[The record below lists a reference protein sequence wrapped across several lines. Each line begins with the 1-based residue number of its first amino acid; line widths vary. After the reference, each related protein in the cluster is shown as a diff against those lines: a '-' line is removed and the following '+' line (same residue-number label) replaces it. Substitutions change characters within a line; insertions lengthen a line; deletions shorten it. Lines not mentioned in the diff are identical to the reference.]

1 MFSRRIAARAV
12 RHSAAQARSLAV
24 RRPAPINS
32 VASRHL
38 TSPPRA
44 IPLVQTIAVDRFGRQ
59 HRIELQAHA
68 DDAFNARQ
76 MASLTAALLAGGAVM
91 ASAFSEDA
99 QAHAAGD
106 AGSNS
111 PNGED
116 LIEQLKKKVQAFADE
131 NLASLQ
137 QALPAHF
144 GDVQQHVNDFLASGK
159 GGQISWGFMM
169 GVCSG
174 FALKKVSKVG
184 AVALGTVFILFQCAS
199 YSGYID
205 VNYKK
210 IERDM
215 MDILDVNKDG
225 KFDTKDVDEV
235 YKAVM
240 KVLEFSLPAGS
251 GFGVGFVVGFR
262 AG

>member
-1 MFSRRIAARAV
+1 MFSRR
-12 RHSAAQARSLAV
+12 
-24 RRPAPINS
+24 
-32 VASRHL
+32 VASRVARHGAAQTRALAIRRSAPVATRSLL
-38 TSPPRA
+38 TVPPPRA

-68 DDAFNARQ
+68 EEAFNGRQ
-76 MASLTAALLAGGAVM
+76 MAKLTAALLAGGAVM
-91 ASAFSEDA
+91 ASAFSDDA
-99 QAHAAGD
+99 QAHAA
-106 AGSNS
+106 SNTPGNI
-111 PNGED
+111 PNGDD
-116 LIEQLKKKVQAFADE
+116 LFAQLKKKVQEIADE
-131 NLASLQ
+131 NLAALQ
-137 QALPAHF
+137 QAVPAHF
-144 GDVQQHVNDFLASGK
+144 GDVQQQVNDFLASGK

-215 MDILDVNKDG
+215 MDMLDVNKDG
-225 KFDTKDVDEV
+225 KLDAKDIDEV
-235 YKAVM
+235 YQAVM